1 MNLKNQLKIYSTYEE
16 KEIYIIDLE
25 QFRDLQWSLLN
36 ATNNINQT
44 VKATNTTG
52 VIYKK
57 DIDYMREK
65 IEKISKELWDVHSL
79 LLRRE

>member
-25 QFRDLQWSLLN
+25 QFRDLQWSLSN